1 MKLFARL
8 VSYLFNPFF
17 FFLIMP
23 FFVVYKQTA
32 SELYAIKW
40 MVFSSVFVFMGVLL
54 ILFEFLKGDFS
65 DFDISKKEQRQK
77 FFLVL
82 LVLGLVYLSVALLFK
97 GPFFSISIISLGIA
111 FGIVIFAIVS
121 KFLKA
126 SIHVGVVCA
135 FVVSMSILYGLR
147 ALYVIIW
154 LVPLLIWARIY
165 LKKHTPIEV
174 FAGGII
180 GTGITILTFILGKGL
195 L

>member
-17 FFLIMP
+17 FFLVMP

-40 MVFSSVFVFMGVLL
+40 MIFSSVFISIGILL
-54 ILFEFLKGDFS
+54 IVFEVLKGEFS

-77 FFLVL
+77 FFFIL
-82 LVLGLVYLSVALLFK
+82 LVLGLIYLSIALLFK

-111 FGIVIFAIVS
+111 FGIIIFAIIS

-135 FVVSMSILYGLR
+135 FVVSMSILYGIG
-147 ALYVIIW
+147 ALYATIW

-165 LKKHTPIEV
+165 LKKHTPVEV
-174 FAGGII
+174 LAGGVI
-180 GTGITILTFILGKGL
+180 GIGITFLTFILGKGL